1 MESSE
6 LTRDPFSGLQLMSEG
21 AFASLGSME
30 AMDGDAQPKPKNPSI
45 VSGVLLAIVV
55 TSAAIAGHRLVLEP
69 LTIPLGSTALAMI
82 LGIGLKN
89 LFRLPFRIQTGC
101 RWIVTCLIPVAIVAL
116 GAGLDLSILT
126 THGLRYFVFIATAI
140 LVSIGASLLLGV
152 GLKLKPSTALLIGCG
167 TGICGS
173 SAILAVAPIIKAD
186 EEDIIASVG
195 AINLIGIL
203 AMFLCITAGTTLPM
217 SAESFGIW
225 AGATIHAIPA
235 VAAAAFDH
243 SVEAGEIA
251 TLVKLGRVAMLVPLI
266 FAIAF
271 AKHMIPGVSTNSGP
285 GPGTSTITRGLR
297 LIPWFVWGFAVMS
310 LVGSLELLP
319 DLSFPSSVFLG
330 EGASLNSRELIRSS
344 GKLLL
349 AMAMAAI
356 GLQVNLKSMLNAGKR
371 SIIAATLAWLALTA
385 ATLCLLWLAQG
396 FSPSPLPGTGIFPD

>member
-30 AMDGDAQPKPKNPSI
+30 AMDWDALPRPKAPSI
-45 VSGVLLAIVV
+45 LSGVLLALFITAVAIV
-55 TSAAIAGHRLVLEP
+55 GQHLVLKP
-69 LTIPLGSTALAMI
+69 FSIPLGSTALAMI
-82 LGIGLKN
+82 LGIGAKN
-89 LFRLPFRIQTGC
+89 LFQLPSRIQAGC
-101 RWIVTCLIPVAIVAL
+101 RWIVTCLIPIAIVAL
-116 GAGLDLSILT
+116 GAGLDLSILA
-126 THGLRYFVFIATAI
+126 THGLRYLAFIATAI
-140 LVSIGASLLLGV
+140 SVSIGISLLLGL

-186 EEDIIASVG
+186 EEEIIVSVG

-203 AMFLCITAGTTLPM
+203 AMFVCITVGATLPI

-225 AGATIHAIPA
+225 TGATIHAVPT

-243 SVEAGEIA
+243 SMEAGEIA
-251 TLVKLGRVAMLVPLI
+251 TLVKLGRVAMLMPLI
-266 FAIAF
+266 FVIAF
-271 AKHMIPGVSTNSGP
+271 AKHMAPGVATGI
-285 GPGTSTITRGLR
+285 GPGTGASIVTRGLR
-297 LIPWFVWGFAVMS
+297 LIPWFVWGFAIMS

-319 DLSFPSSVFLG
+319 DLSFPSATFLA
-330 EGASLNSRELIRSS
+330 EGTSLNSRELIRSS

-349 AMAMAAI
+349 ATAMAAI

-371 SIIAATLAWLALTA
+371 SIIAAILSWLALTSA
-385 ATLCLLWLAQG
+385 ILCLLWL
-396 FSPSPLPGTGIFPD
+396 F